1 MKALNR
7 YYSRK
12 ERTALIVNTL
22 ILIAFIAFTI
32 NMMTTKT
39 DLPSIL
45 TLGFI
50 LVFFTANMILKEVLN
65 FFFQKAIYQ
74 LTAECDPLAGM
85 ETMKL
90 LRKYDIYKGYTTSFV
105 AFSSLV
111 YVDTDNAQALLD
123 LFAPGN
129 KLTQTG
135 KDMILIKSYSLY
147 KAYVILNNKTQMK
160 KAYADLIRLKVLTNK
175 KKGVSPL
182 YAWFDI
188 EAEYALLTNDVK
200 EASGILAKADIR
212 YLNPR
217 ERAHHYMLVA
227 QVEKE
232 KGNRDE
238 AKSFFSQVTKIAN
251 KMVLQDK
258 ALQALEELNHEKT
271 QKTRR

>member
-12 ERTALIVNTL
+12 ERTNLIINIVIL
-22 ILIAFIAFTI
+22 ILFIWFTI
-32 NMMTTKT
+32 NMMLTKT
-39 DLPSIL
+39 DLGSLL

-65 FFFQKAIYQ
+65 FIFQKAIYQ

-85 ETMKL
+85 DTMKL

-111 YVDTDNAQALLD
+111 YMDTENAQALLD
-123 LFAPGN
+123 LFAPDN

-135 KDMILIKSYSLY
+135 KDMILIKNYSLY
-147 KAYVILNNKTQMK
+147 KAYVLLNNRTQMK
-160 KAYADLIRLKVLTNK
+160 KAYPELIRLKVLTNK

-188 EAEYALLTNDVK
+188 EAEYALLTNDIK
-200 EASGILAKADIR
+200 EASGILAKADIT

-232 KGNRDE
+232 KGNSDE
-238 AKSFFSQVTKIAN
+238 AKSYFSQVTKIAN
-251 KMVLQDK
+251 KMALQDK
-258 ALQALEELNHEKT
+258 ALLALEELNHEKT